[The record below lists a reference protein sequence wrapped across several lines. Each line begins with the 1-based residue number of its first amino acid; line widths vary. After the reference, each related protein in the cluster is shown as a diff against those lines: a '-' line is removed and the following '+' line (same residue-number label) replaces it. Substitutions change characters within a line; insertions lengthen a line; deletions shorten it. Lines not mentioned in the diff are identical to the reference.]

1 MVLNEEERQHKL
13 KVVAKKKRTYHHA
26 LKHSLHICKQRTNK
40 NQVSMQASRHQIMS
54 IAQTIQRALSNV
66 GDVDQQRE
74 VLRRAL
80 DHKVFAEVRPIS
92 WNTWKDLK
100 SSNDIFQ
107 NVKVGL

>member
-1 MVLNEEERQHKL
+1 
-13 KVVAKKKRTYHHA
+13 
-26 LKHSLHICKQRTNK
+26 
-40 NQVSMQASRHQIMS
+40 MQASRHQIMS
-54 IAQTIQRALSNV
+54 IAQTIQKALSNV

-80 DHKVFAEVRPIS
+80 HHKVLAEVRPIS

-100 SSNDIFQ
+100 SSNDILQ

>member
-1 MVLNEEERQHKL
+1 
-13 KVVAKKKRTYHHA
+13 
-26 LKHSLHICKQRTNK
+26 
-40 NQVSMQASRHQIMS
+40 MS

-74 VLRRAL
+74 VLRKAL

-92 WNTWKDLK
+92 WNMWKNLK
-100 SSNDIFQ
+100 SSNDILQ